1 MVLRGVQIMGE
12 ETSLFCHREERL
24 RWRSRFL
31 SLKKLKSKLDR
42 VKNLGLP
49 RKRNHELAM
58 TPCPVTPAIF
68 KPGSILLGKA
78 WIPD

>member
-1 MVLRGVQIMGE
+1 MTGE
-12 ETSLFCHREERL
+12 EILPFLS
-24 RWRSRFL
+24 SRGAKRRGDLAFL

-58 TPCPVTPAIF
+58 TPCPVTPECLYQ
-68 KPGSILLGKA
+68 GSTSI
-78 WIPD
+78 

>member
-58 TPCPVTPAIF
+58 TALNHHP
-68 KPGSILLGKA
+68 
-78 WIPD
+78 